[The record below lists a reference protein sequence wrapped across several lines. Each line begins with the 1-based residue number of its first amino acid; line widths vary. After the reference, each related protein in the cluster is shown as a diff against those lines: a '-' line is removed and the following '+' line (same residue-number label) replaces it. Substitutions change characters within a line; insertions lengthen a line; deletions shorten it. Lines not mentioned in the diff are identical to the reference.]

1 MRVVPASA
9 ANVVG
14 KSACTDSVP
23 VRAIK
28 LMPALQGWFT
38 SSNTIWLKGAE
49 DTVPVRTFSVP
60 AFVVPERLGTAW
72 KDVPAPMRL
81 FKSAGG
87 TLKAQVFAVRVE
99 TAIVPA
105 ATAEGDVTETISA
118 PYGPNSGP

>member
-81 FKSAGG
+81 FNCAGV
-87 TLKAQVFAVRVE
+87 TLSLKAHVFAVRVE
-99 TAIVPA
+99 TTIVP
-105 ATAEGDVTETISA
+105 ATAEGDITETISA
-118 PYGPNSGP
+118 P